1 MDKVPGAQRVLVAGI
16 GNIFCA
22 DDGFGVE
29 VIKRLARM
37 PLPDGVKA
45 MDFGIRGLH
54 LAYEML
60 DGGYDRVI
68 LVDALP
74 QKAAPGTLAVVQPE
88 LTADESARDA
98 SPWDAHAMQPAAV
111 LQLLQRIGGCVAD
124 VLVVGC
130 QPARLDEEVGLSPA
144 VAAAVD
150 DAAQLILRLVSGE
163 EDVRVPGNTG
173 ADRRTQS

>member
-1 MDKVPGAQRVLVAGI
+1 MDNAPAAQRVLVAGI

-45 MDFGIRGLH
+45 VDFGIRGVH

-88 LTADESARDA
+88 LTADESAA
-98 SPWDAHAMQPAAV
+98 PWDAHAMQPAAV
-111 LQLLQRIGGCVAD
+111 LQLLQRIGGCVAN

-130 QPARLDEEVGLSPA
+130 QPARLDEELGLSPA

-163 EDVRVPGNTG
+163 EDVRVPGDTG